1 MTSFLKPGIA
11 PDPVPS
17 VQPYIPRILWQTS
30 KDRSKISPELMGCV
44 NALKAMNPGW
54 EHRLF
59 DDESQLA
66 ALREVCSDRFMRAY
80 ARIQPRYGAARAD
93 LFRYVM
99 VYLHGGAYLDLKS
112 GTERPLDEI
121 LRPDD
126 HFIISQWDNGPG
138 GMFPGIGMRN
148 TLDVPGGEYEQWF
161 VIASPGHPF
170 LAETLEQ
177 AILNI
182 ENFNPFVLGYGGAGV
197 LSVTG
202 PNVYTKAI
210 RRLESKAPAR
220 HICAWPEGLRY
231 TMLQDLTTHQKLDKS
246 HYDKVNLA
254 PVTAVGLT
262 GLEWV
267 KFHGLDLLHLPVREF
282 QRALRAFRQ
291 ANYARLARRR
301 ARKIVR

>member
-44 NALKAMNPGW
+44 NALKAMNPSW

-66 ALREVCSDRFMRAY
+66 ALREVCSDRFLRAY

-112 GTERPLDEI
+112 GTTRPLDEI

-126 HFIISQWDNGPG
+126 HFIISQWDNGPD
-138 GMFPGIGMRN
+138 GMFPGIGTRK
-148 TLDVPGGEYEQWF
+148 TLKVPGGEYEQWF

-170 LAETLEQ
+170 LKETLER
-177 AILNI
+177 ALHNI
-182 ENFNPFVLGYGGAGV
+182 ENFNPFVFGYGGKGV
-197 LSVTG
+197 LNVMG
-202 PNVYTKAI
+202 PNLYTHAI
-210 RRLESKAPAR
+210 RSLERDFPNR

-231 TMLQDLTTHQKLDKS
+231 TMLQDLNAHQKLDKG
-246 HYDKVNLA
+246 HYGHVTLS
-254 PVTAVGLT
+254 PVTSVGLT
-262 GLEWV
+262 GAALFRFKALEV
-267 KFHGLDLLHLPVREF
+267 LYAPVAFLRGL
-282 QRALRAFRQ
+282 
-291 ANYARLARRR
+291 NNKRLNARRAKKAA
-301 ARKIVR
+301 ARG